1 MQWLPQLY
9 LNSNMVLL
17 IPANPIGLV
26 IIAIAFKFQY
36 GSTDTP
42 CMSAEA
48 IYDKRFKFQYGST
61 DTFPANVT

>member
-1 MQWLPQLY
+1 
-9 LNSNMVLL
+9 MVLL

-61 DTFPANVT
+61 DTFPADVT